1 MGTVQLLTIFLRT
14 LSLYSLP
21 NKYLEAVT
29 QVANHGSG
37 CSEVQRSKTTHKS
50 KLTRYQ
56 YTSLDTKNLAIQSSN
71 LEADKHLIPLDKTEP
86 HLETQSHQQQRH
98 PHCLLCISHRANLV
112 KNQTL
117 PVTSHSKHSQLPQS
131 LEKIVQRK
139 NKLRPRSVEI
149 CNFLKMYSHHHLGNF
164 SFQCLEFVHSI
175 IFGTFPLGGV
185 REKNKT
191 KQKTKCRSC
200 LQGRRSRAVAETVS
214 LLFSC
219 TFSCLMPTTLL

>member
-71 LEADKHLIPLDKTEP
+71 LEADKHLISLDKTEP

-131 LEKIVQRK
+131 LEQFKGKISSDPGQLK
-139 NKLRPRSVEI
+139 FATSSKCTHIITQATSLSSVWNLFIPLFSEH
-149 CNFLKMYSHHHLGNF
+149 FLWEG
-164 SFQCLEFVHSI
+164 LE
-175 IFGTFPLGGV
+175 
-185 REKNKT
+185 RKT
-191 KQKTKCRSC
+191 KQNKKQNVDPAFKEEEVGLWQR
-200 LQGRRSRAVAETVS
+200 L
-214 LLFSC
+214 
-219 TFSCLMPTTLL
+219 